1 MLDALSVRIFVIRLR
16 PAFQHTA
23 SPESKQLPPWNAMDS
38 SDEPGVR
45 AYADQRMHNHK
56 QYNIQR
62 GFSCTAILNALDG
75 SLEHPKASHM
85 DLLQTHCYN
94 RHTRT
99 RDDEGIARS
108 RPFKWVNFHSLIDVT
123 NFTIL

>member
-1 MLDALSVRIFVIRLR
+1 
-16 PAFQHTA
+16 
-23 SPESKQLPPWNAMDS
+23 MDL
-38 SDEPGVR
+38 SDEPGMR

-62 GFSCTAILNALDG
+62 GFSRTAIFNALDG

-94 RHTRT
+94 RHTPAQGTMKALHGLVRQAGKLPLPH
-99 RDDEGIARS
+99 RHNELHHFEVAGRNGLMNS
-108 RPFKWVNFHSLIDVT
+108 VMQK
-123 NFTIL
+123 